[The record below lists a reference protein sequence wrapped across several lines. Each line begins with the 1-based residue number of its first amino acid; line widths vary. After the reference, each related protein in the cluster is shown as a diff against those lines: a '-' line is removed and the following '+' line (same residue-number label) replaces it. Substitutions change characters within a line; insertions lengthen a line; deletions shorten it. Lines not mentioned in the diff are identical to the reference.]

1 MPRKPANKVSKGRT
15 PKPTANN
22 IRNMN
27 QDVTRNY
34 DKKTL
39 TAYDKLAQ
47 KLESKARNTKPVG
60 PNARNAVASRGRM
73 GGTGAA
79 IAGAVLNAPAEL
91 KKLQALLRNPK
102 GALSR
107 ASSDILSGK
116 PYNPQ
121 TVPKASKPATSKP
134 ATPSVRKLG
143 TAMSTKLGVAL
154 RPVGRAIDRAIGK
167 KPKKKPK

>member
-73 GGTGAA
+73 GGPVAGTLLAA
-79 IAGAVLNAPAEL
+79 
-91 KKLQALLRNPK
+91 
-102 GALSR
+102 
-107 ASSDILSGK
+107 
-116 PYNPQ
+116 
-121 TVPKASKPATSKP
+121 

-143 TAMSTKLGVAL
+143 TAMGTKLGVDL